1 LESHVPTHAD
11 SPARASILVID
22 DEEAVRGLFRAILEP
37 IGYSVMEASNGR
49 DGLRR
54 FHESPTDVVITD
66 LSMPTGDG
74 QEVIRE
80 LRLDSASVK
89 ILAVSGSKIE
99 NEHLDEAQRLGAD
112 ALLIKPL
119 GVGELRE
126 TVARLLAGSFKTLW
140 H

>member
-1 LESHVPTHAD
+1 
-11 SPARASILVID
+11 
-22 DEEAVRGLFRAILEP
+22 
-37 IGYSVMEASNGR
+37 MEASNGR

-80 LRLDSASVK
+80 LRSDSASVK

-99 NEHLDEAQRLGAD
+99 NEQLGEAQRLGAD
-112 ALLIKPL
+112 ALLVKPL

-126 TVARLLAGSFKTLW
+126 TVAGLLAGSFKTLW